1 MNGNGYIKLYRS
13 ILDWEWFG
21 DSKTLSVFVFCLLS
35 ANHAQKKWRGIVIEA
50 GQFVTSL
57 QSIHEATHL
66 TQRSIRTAL
75 KNLKTTGELTIKTTN
90 KYTLVTVA
98 NWALYQSG
106 DGETTSKTTS
116 KTTNERQSND
126 NQTTT
131 NKNVKN
137 VRSNIYAQNFD
148 LFYQNYPK
156 KVAKQAA
163 LKSWQK
169 LKPDDDLMAQIM
181 RGLER
186 WKQSTDWL
194 KDNGQYIPYP
204 ATWLNGRRWEDEIQG
219 EVRPKNYVN

>member
-1 MNGNGYIKLYRS
+1 M
-13 ILDWEWFG
+13 DWEWYQ
-21 DSKTLSVFVFCLLS
+21 DANVMRVFLHLLLD
-35 ANHAQKKWRGIVIEA
+35 ANHKAKRWQGRVIEP
-50 GQFVTSL
+50 GQTVTSRQKIAEGL
-57 QSIHEATHL
+57 GLSEQ
-66 TQRSIRTAL
+66 QVRTAL
-75 KNLKTTGELTIKTTN
+75 TKLKSTGEITSIATN
-90 KYTLVTVA
+90 IYTLVTIE
-98 NWALYQSG
+98 NWASYQSP
-106 DGETTSKTTS
+106 DDLATSKTTS
-116 KTTNERQSND
+116 DSTNEQPTD
-126 NQTTT
+126 NQQITT

-169 LKPDDDLMAQIM
+169 LKPDDDLMAKIM

-204 ATWLNGRRWEDEIQG
+204 ASWLNGRRWEDEIDG

>member
-1 MNGNGYIKLYRS
+1 MSGGYIKLYRS

-35 ANHAQKKWRGIVIEA
+35 ANHAQKKWRGIIIEA

-75 KNLKTTGELTIKTTN
+75 NNLKTTGELTIKTTN

-106 DGETTSKTTS
+106 DDETTSKTTS

-131 NKNVKN
+131 NKNDKN
-137 VRSNIYAQNFD
+137 DKKNIYGSFSNVTLTD
-148 LFYQNYPK
+148 DEL
-156 KVAKQAA
+156 
-163 LKSWQK
+163 QK
-169 LKPDDDLMAQIM
+169 LKERFSDWQKKIDDLSAYIAS
-181 RGLER
+181 RGKR
-186 WKQSTDWL
+186 YASH
-194 KDNGQYIPYP
+194 Y
-204 ATWLNGRRWEDEIQG
+204 ATILTWARRDEPSE
-219 EVRPKNYVN
+219 EVKKKKYVN

>member
-1 MNGNGYIKLYRS
+1 LG
-13 ILDWEWFG
+13 
-21 DSKTLSVFVFCLLS
+21 LSEQQV
-35 ANHAQKKWRGIVIEA
+35 
-50 GQFVTSL
+50 
-57 QSIHEATHL
+57 
-66 TQRSIRTAL
+66 RTAL
-75 KNLKTTGELTIKTTN
+75 TKLKSTGEITSIATN
-90 KYTLVTVA
+90 KYTLVTIE
-98 NWALYQSG
+98 NWASYQSP
-106 DGETTSKTTS
+106 DNLATSKTTS
-116 KTTNERQSND
+116 DSTNEQPTD
-126 NQTTT
+126 NQQITT

-169 LKPDDDLMAQIM
+169 LKPDDDLMAKIM

-204 ATWLNGRRWEDEIQG
+204 ASWLNGRRWEDEIDG